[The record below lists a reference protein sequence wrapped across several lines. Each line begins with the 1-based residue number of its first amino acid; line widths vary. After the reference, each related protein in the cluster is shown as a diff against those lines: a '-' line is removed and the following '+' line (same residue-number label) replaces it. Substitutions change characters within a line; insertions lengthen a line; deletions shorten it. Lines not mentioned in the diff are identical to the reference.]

1 MYYYILDMKQLSK
14 RVIEQRIQ
22 ARIRKLGE
30 CGISISGSFTRT
42 YRTCGK
48 ANCQC
53 AREDGEKHLA
63 CQLTSKVNG
72 KTKAVYVPVGL
83 NEEVERWVNE
93 RRKIK
98 QLLKE
103 IDEYAEMLIR
113 QHSRRSRAVRA
124 NEKRA
129 KSTPRS
135 SSRSS

>member
-30 CGISISGSFTRT
+30 CTISISGSFTKT
-42 YRTCGK
+42 YRKCGK
-48 ANCQC
+48 PNCRC
-53 AREDGEKHLA
+53 AREDGEKHMA
-63 CQLTSKVNG
+63 CQLTSKVEG

-83 NEEVERWVNE
+83 SEEVEHWVSE

-103 IDEYAEMLIR
+103 IDEYAELLIR
-113 QHSRRSRAVRA
+113 QHSQRSRAVRA
-124 NEKRA
+124 NQKRV
-129 KSTPRS
+129 KSTRPD

>member
-1 MYYYILDMKQLSK
+1 MRQLSK
-14 RVIEQRIQ
+14 KVIEQRIQ
-22 ARIRKLGE
+22 ARVRKLGE
-30 CGISISGSFTRT
+30 CAISISGSFTKT

-53 AREDGEKHLA
+53 ARDDGQKHLA
-63 CQLTSKVNG
+63 CQLTSKVEG

-83 NEEVERWVNE
+83 SEEVERWVHE

-113 QHSRRSRAVRA
+113 QHSKRSRAVRA
-124 NEKRA
+124 NQKRA

-135 SSRSS
+135 SSRSP